1 MQYKY
6 FPHTPDE
13 TREMLQRCGLKSLD
27 ELYADV
33 PPQLRLEGGYQL
45 PPAMS
50 EIELRRH
57 FEQMGGKNRLL
68 TVFAGAGCYDHY
80 IPSVV
85 PAVVSRSEFLT
96 SYTPYQAEISQGT
109 LHYIFEFQTMMSRLT
124 GLPVSNASLYDGATA
139 TAEAAMM
146 CVAAAKKAHTV
157 LLSEAIDPKIT
168 RVVECYAHFHC
179 ITLRTIATDDGRTSK
194 ADLAAKI
201 AQGDVAG
208 VIVQQPNRYGVVED
222 FGGFADICHD
232 SKALFCINSVIAD
245 LALLRTPGEWGA
257 DVAMGDGQSLGLPM
271 SFGGPSFGYMCVTE
285 KLMRKMPGRI
295 VGQTVDTKGQRAYVL
310 TLQAREQHIR
320 RQKAT
325 SNICSNESLMALFA
339 TVYCSVMGKEGL
351 REAAQISHNG
361 AHYMAERLCQSGRF
375 GMAFGQPFF
384 NEFCVSYDGDV
395 DALQRR
401 CIEAGFLAGVKI
413 DSHTLMIAVTENR
426 SREEVDRLVDIMTA

>member
-80 IPSVV
+80 TPSVV

-168 RVVECYAHFHC
+168 RVVECYAHFHG

-201 AQGDVAG
+201 AQQGTLLHKQRDSRPRPAPHPRRMGSRRSHGRRPEPRPAHVVRRPVVRLHVRDRETNAQDAG
-208 VIVQQPNRYGVVED
+208 P
-222 FGGFADICHD
+222 H
-232 SKALFCINSVIAD
+232 S
-245 LALLRTPGEWGA
+245 GA
-257 DVAMGDGQSLGLPM
+257 D
-271 SFGGPSFGYMCVTE
+271 
-285 KLMRKMPGRI
+285 R
-295 VGQTVDTKGQRAYVL
+295 
-310 TLQAREQHIR
+310 
-320 RQKAT
+320 
-325 SNICSNESLMALFA
+325 
-339 TVYCSVMGKEGL
+339 
-351 REAAQISHNG
+351 
-361 AHYMAERLCQSGRF
+361 
-375 GMAFGQPFF
+375 
-384 NEFCVSYDGDV
+384 
-395 DALQRR
+395 
-401 CIEAGFLAGVKI
+401 
-413 DSHTLMIAVTENR
+413 
-426 SREEVDRLVDIMTA
+426 